1 MYDLQLAYMVIAH
14 SQRDPGEYMMEL
26 QGFAS
31 APSPTLVKHAVDMF
45 LGRWQRALQ
54 HLLAA
59 GDEHFATALKLAT
72 SKVEMSGTT
81 DGGPLLVPCGNL
93 TRC

>member
-14 SQRDPGEYMMEL
+14 SQRDPGEYM
-26 QGFAS
+26 GFAS
-31 APSPTLVKHAVDMF
+31 APTPTLVKHAVDMF

-72 SKVEMSGTT
+72 SKVEMLDTT